1 MTMAPN
7 GGAWRIVAEMCRLY
21 PYLMEDVMVL
31 QKEHPGLLKRQ
42 FLMIDDDKV
51 HALAK
56 NIKKQR
62 VDEAK
67 VNVRRRDMM
76 KEMTNTLIDLLKSH
90 TSRHPC

>member
-1 MTMAPN
+1 
-7 GGAWRIVAEMCRLY
+7 
-21 PYLMEDVMVL
+21 
-31 QKEHPGLLKRQ
+31 
-42 FLMIDDDKV
+42 MIDDDKV